1 MPSPS
6 RCHWKGSDEGG
17 RARRIL
23 LQDVSSGA
31 TRVAP
36 RRLLGIDAVQRQ
48 DAAALIEAHLDGVDA
63 LRRHV
68 ARSMTSGAE

>member
-1 MPSPS
+1 
-6 RCHWKGSDEGG
+6 
-17 RARRIL
+17 L